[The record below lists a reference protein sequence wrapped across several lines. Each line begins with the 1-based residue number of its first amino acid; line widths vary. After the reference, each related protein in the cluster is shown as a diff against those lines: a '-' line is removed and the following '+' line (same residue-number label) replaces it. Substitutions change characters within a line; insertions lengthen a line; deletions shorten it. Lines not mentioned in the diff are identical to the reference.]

1 MKRKITSKDSHL
13 RSIVKA
19 VGYRLLLIISN
30 GIVVYLVTKRIDI
43 TLGVSLLT
51 AVLNTI
57 IYYFYERF
65 WNKIRWGK

>member
-65 WNKIRWGK
+65 WNKITWGK

>member
-1 MKRKITSKDSHL
+1 MKIKITSKDSHL

-30 GIVVYLVTKRIDI
+30 GIVIYLVTKRIDI

>member
-30 GIVVYLVTKRIDI
+30 GIVIYLVTKRIDI

>member
-19 VGYRLLLIISN
+19 VGYRLLLIISS
-30 GIVVYLVTKRIDI
+30 GIVIYLVTKRIDI

-65 WNKIRWGK
+65 WNKITWGK

>member
-13 RSIVKA
+13 RSIVKT

-30 GIVVYLVTKRIDI
+30 GIVIYLVTKRIDI